1 MMWILHVFLFF
12 LLYLLSELNIYKSRL
27 LNFSNFIKS
36 LFENSKITLL
46 SKNMFRNHMLF
57 IVLLLLIFCISLEF
71 NKEYIFTISKKS
83 KLDCFCIRNI
93 TFLLWYR
100 FNDTLQI
107 PVKPLLVNIT
117 NKRAHLS
124 ALRTYEIECTSSGS
138 RPEAVITWWK
148 GNHQVKHMARNVSIT
163 FLNLRLPCSISTMF
177 TR

>member
-1 MMWILHVFLFF
+1 MYVSKSCVVYCFIIVDVSAFHWNLIKSIFLRRKKIIIEIGLFF
-12 LLYLLSELNIYKSRL
+12 
-27 LNFSNFIKS
+27 
-36 LFENSKITLL
+36 
-46 SKNMFRNHMLF
+46 
-57 IVLLLLIFCISLEF
+57 CIW
-71 NKEYIFTISKKS
+71 NV
-83 KLDCFCIRNI
+83 

-100 FNDTLQI
+100 FNDTLRI

-163 FLNLRLPCSISTMF
+163 FLNLRLPCFISTIF
-177 TR
+177 TRQIRAILDSEFFVVCR

>member
-1 MMWILHVFLFF
+1 MYV
-12 LLYLLSELNIYKSRL
+12 SKSCVVYCFIIVDVSAFHWNL
-27 LNFSNFIKS
+27 IKS
-36 LFENSKITLL
+36 IFLRRK
-46 SKNMFRNHMLF
+46 KNHNRNW
-57 IVLLLLIFCISLEF
+57 IVFCIW
-71 NKEYIFTISKKS
+71 NV
-83 KLDCFCIRNI
+83 

-100 FNDTLQI
+100 FNDTLRI

-163 FLNLRLPCSISTMF
+163 FLNLRLPCFISTIF
-177 TR
+177 TRQIHAILDSEFFVVCR